1 MSNVI
6 RFNGI
11 TRLDISAEVVL
22 QSAVGKLQGV
32 ILVGLDNDGKEYF
45 DSSYADGGTALWLLE
60 RLKKKLLEV
69 GDD

>member
-6 RFNGI
+6 KFNGI
-11 TRLDISAEVVL
+11 TRLDISADTVL